1 MSNLNGSTPSR
12 IGFFGGSFDPIH
24 NGHLFI
30 IEKSIQDFELD
41 LLFLCPAYQA
51 PLREQKPIFNPVQ
64 RLEMA
69 RLVAH
74 SNQKME
80 VLDFEINQPKTS
92 FTYETIQEVKKSYPK
107 SKIFLAIGLD
117 QFEKLSTW
125 RWIRELS
132 KEVHFI
138 VFARGQTNTP
148 APAISDIQYTFMQ
161 NPLIDISSTQIR
173 KCLQNGESVAHWI
186 PDVILS
192 YLEKNNLLR
201 QKDTS

>member
-69 RLVAH
+69 KLVAH

-80 VLDFEINQPKTS
+80 VLDFEINQPKLS
-92 FTYETIQEVKKSYPK
+92 FTYETIQEVKKGYPN

-138 VFARGQTNTP
+138 VFARGQINAP
-148 APAISDIQYTFMQ
+148 APAISDIQYTFIQ

-173 KCLQNGESVAHWI
+173 KCLQKGESVAQWI

>member
-30 IEKSIQDFELD
+30 IEKFIQSFELD
-41 LLFLCPAYQA
+41 TLLLCPAYQA
-51 PLREQKPIFNPVQ
+51 PLREKKAIFNPTQ

-69 RLVAH
+69 RLIAH
-74 SNQKME
+74 SNQKLE
-80 VLDFEINQPKTS
+80 VFDFEINQPKTS
-92 FTYETIQEVKKSYPK
+92 FTYETIQEVKKVYPK

-138 VFARGQTNTP
+138 VFARDQITAP
-148 APAISDIQYTFMQ
+148 APSISDLQYTFVQ

-173 KCLQNGESVAHWI
+173 KCLQKGESVAQWI

-192 YLEKNNLLR
+192 YLKKNNPLR

>member
-30 IEKSIQDFELD
+30 IEKFIQSFELD
-41 LLFLCPAYQA
+41 TLLLCPAYQA
-51 PLREQKPIFNPVQ
+51 PLRKQKPLFNPIQ

-69 RLVAH
+69 RLFAH
-74 SNQKME
+74 SNEKLE
-80 VLDFEINQPKTS
+80 VFDFEINQPKTS
-92 FTYETIQEVKKSYPK
+92 FTYETIQEVKKSYPN

-125 RWIRELS
+125 RWIKELS

-138 VFARGQTNTP
+138 VFARGQITSP
-148 APAISDIQYTFMQ
+148 APSILDIQYTFIQ

-173 KCLQNGESVAHWI
+173 KCIQKGESVAEWI

>member
-30 IEKSIQDFELD
+30 IEKFIQNFELD
-41 LLFLCPAYQA
+41 LLLLCPAYQA
-51 PLREQKPIFNPVQ
+51 PLREQKAIFNPTQ

-69 RLVAH
+69 RLIAH
-74 SNQKME
+74 SNQKLE
-80 VLDFEINQPKTS
+80 VFDFEINQPKMS
-92 FTYETIQEVKKSYPK
+92 FTYETIQEVKKGYPK

-138 VFARGQTNTP
+138 VFARGQITAP
-148 APAISDIQYTFMQ
+148 APSISDIQYTFIQ

-173 KCLQNGESVAHWI
+173 KWLQKGESVAQWI

>member
-30 IEKSIQDFELD
+30 IEKSIQNFELD

-69 RLVAH
+69 KLVAH

-92 FTYETIQEVKKSYPK
+92 FTYETIQEVKKGYPN

-138 VFARGQTNTP
+138 VFARGQINAP
-148 APAISDIQYTFMQ
+148 APAISDIQYTFIQ
-161 NPLIDISSTQIR
+161 NPLIDISSSQIR
-173 KCLQNGESVAHWI
+173 KCLQKGESVAHWI

>member
-30 IEKSIQDFELD
+30 IEKFIQNFELD
-41 LLFLCPAYQA
+41 LLLLCPAFQA
-51 PLREQKPIFNPVQ
+51 PLRDQKAIFNPTQ

-69 RLVAH
+69 RLIAH
-74 SNQKME
+74 SNQKLK
-80 VLDFEINQPKTS
+80 VFDFEINQPKTS
-92 FTYETIQEVKKSYPK
+92 YTYETIQEVKKGYPK

-138 VFARGQTNTP
+138 VFARGQITAPTP
-148 APAISDIQYTFMQ
+148 SILDLQYTFIQ
-161 NPLIDISSTQIR
+161 NPLIDISSSQIR
-173 KCLQNGESVAHWI
+173 KSLQKGESVAQWI

-201 QKDTS
+201 QKDTP

>member
-30 IEKSIQDFELD
+30 IEKFIQNFELD
-41 LLFLCPAYQA
+41 LLLLCPAYQA
-51 PLREQKPIFNPVQ
+51 PLREQKAIFNPTQ

-69 RLVAH
+69 RLIAH
-74 SNQKME
+74 SNQKLE
-80 VLDFEINQPKTS
+80 VFDFEINQPKMS
-92 FTYETIQEVKKSYPK
+92 FTYETIQEVKKGYPK

-138 VFARGQTNTP
+138 VFARGQITAP
-148 APAISDIQYTFMQ
+148 APSISDIQYTFIQ
-161 NPLIDISSTQIR
+161 NPLIDISSTKIR
-173 KCLQNGESVAHWI
+173 KCLQQGESVAQWI
-186 PDVILS
+186 PDVILT

>member
-24 NGHLFI
+24 YGHLLI
-30 IEKSIQDFELD
+30 IEKSIQNFELD
-41 LLFLCPAYQA
+41 LLLLCPAYQA
-51 PLREQKPIFNPVQ
+51 PLREQKPIFNPIQ

-74 SNQKME
+74 SNEKLE

-92 FTYETIQEVKKSYPK
+92 FTYETIQEVKKGYPN

-125 RWIRELS
+125 RWIKELS

-138 VFARGQTNTP
+138 VFARGQITSP
-148 APAISDIQYTFMQ
+148 APSISDIQYTFIQ

-173 KCLQNGESVAHWI
+173 KCIQKGESVAEWI

>member
-30 IEKSIQDFELD
+30 IEKFIQNFEID
-41 LLFLCPAYQA
+41 LLLLCPAYQA
-51 PLREQKPIFNPVQ
+51 PLREQKAIFNPTQ

-69 RLVAH
+69 RLIAH
-74 SNQKME
+74 SNQKLE
-80 VLDFEINQPKTS
+80 VFDFEINQPKMS
-92 FTYETIQEVKKSYPK
+92 FTYETIQEVKKGYPK

-138 VFARGQTNTP
+138 VFARGQITAP
-148 APAISDIQYTFMQ
+148 APSISDIQYTFIQ

-173 KCLQNGESVAHWI
+173 KCLQKGESVAQWI

>member
-1 MSNLNGSTPSR
+1 
-12 IGFFGGSFDPIH
+12 
-24 NGHLFI
+24 
-30 IEKSIQDFELD
+30 
-41 LLFLCPAYQA
+41 
-51 PLREQKPIFNPVQ
+51 LREQKAIFNPTQ

-69 RLVAH
+69 RLIAH
-74 SNQKME
+74 SNQKLE
-80 VLDFEINQPKTS
+80 VFDFEINQPKMS
-92 FTYETIQEVKKSYPK
+92 FTYETIQEVKKGYPK

-138 VFARGQTNTP
+138 AFARGQITAP
-148 APAISDIQYTFMQ
+148 APSISDIQYTFIQ

-173 KCLQNGESVAHWI
+173 KCLQKGESVAQWI

>member
-1 MSNLNGSTPSR
+1 MSNLNGSTRSR

-30 IEKSIQDFELD
+30 IEKFIQNFELD
-41 LLFLCPAYQA
+41 LLLLCPAYQA
-51 PLREQKPIFNPVQ
+51 PLREQKAIFNPTQ

-69 RLVAH
+69 RLIAH
-74 SNQKME
+74 SNQKLE
-80 VLDFEINQPKTS
+80 VFDFEINQPKMS
-92 FTYETIQEVKKSYPK
+92 FTYETIQEVKKGYPK

-138 VFARGQTNTP
+138 VFARGQITAP
-148 APAISDIQYTFMQ
+148 APSISDIQYTFIQ

-173 KCLQNGESVAHWI
+173 KCLQKGESVAQWI

>member
-30 IEKSIQDFELD
+30 IEKFIQNFELD
-41 LLFLCPAYQA
+41 LLLLCPAYQA
-51 PLREQKPIFNPVQ
+51 PLREQKAIFNPTQ

-69 RLVAH
+69 RLIAH
-74 SNQKME
+74 SNQKLE
-80 VLDFEINQPKTS
+80 VFDFEINQPKMS
-92 FTYETIQEVKKSYPK
+92 FTYETIQEVKKGYPK

-138 VFARGQTNTP
+138 IFARGQITAP
-148 APAISDIQYTFMQ
+148 APSMSDIQYTFIQ

-173 KCLQNGESVAHWI
+173 KCLQKGESVAQWI

>member
-30 IEKSIQDFELD
+30 IEKFIQNFELD
-41 LLFLCPAYQA
+41 LLLLCPAYQA
-51 PLREQKPIFNPVQ
+51 PLREQKAIFNPTQ

-69 RLVAH
+69 RLIAH
-74 SNQKME
+74 SNQKLE
-80 VLDFEINQPKTS
+80 VFDFEINQPKMS
-92 FTYETIQEVKKSYPK
+92 FTYETIQEVKKGYPK

-138 VFARGQTNTP
+138 VFARGQITAP
-148 APAISDIQYTFMQ
+148 APSISDIQYTFIQ
-161 NPLIDISSTQIR
+161 NPLIDISSSQIR
-173 KCLQNGESVAHWI
+173 KCLQKGESVAHWI
-186 PDVILS
+186 PNVILS

>member
-30 IEKSIQDFELD
+30 IEKFIQNFELD
-41 LLFLCPAYQA
+41 LLLLCPAYQA
-51 PLREQKPIFNPVQ
+51 PLREQKAIFNPTQ

-69 RLVAH
+69 RLIAH
-74 SNQKME
+74 SNQKLE
-80 VLDFEINQPKTS
+80 VFDFEINQPKMS
-92 FTYETIQEVKKSYPK
+92 FTYETIQEVKKGYPK

-138 VFARGQTNTP
+138 AFARGQITAP
-148 APAISDIQYTFMQ
+148 APSISDIQYTFIQ

-173 KCLQNGESVAHWI
+173 KCLQKGESVAQWI

>member
-30 IEKSIQDFELD
+30 IEKFIQNFELD
-41 LLFLCPAYQA
+41 LLLLCPAYQA
-51 PLREQKPIFNPVQ
+51 PLREQKAIFNPTQ

-69 RLVAH
+69 RLIAH
-74 SNQKME
+74 SNQKLE
-80 VLDFEINQPKTS
+80 VFDFEINQPKMS
-92 FTYETIQEVKKSYPK
+92 FTYETIQEVKKVYPN

-117 QFEKLSTW
+117 QFEKISTW
-125 RWIRELS
+125 RWIKELS

-138 VFARGQTNTP
+138 VFARGQITAP
-148 APAISDIQYTFMQ
+148 APSISDIQYTFIQ

-173 KCLQNGESVAHWI
+173 KCLQKGESVAQWI

>member
-30 IEKSIQDFELD
+30 IEKFIQNFELD
-41 LLFLCPAYQA
+41 LLLLCPAYQA
-51 PLREQKPIFNPVQ
+51 PLREQKAIFNPIQ

-74 SNQKME
+74 SNQKLE

-92 FTYETIQEVKKSYPK
+92 FTYETIQEVKKVYPN

-117 QFEKLSTW
+117 QFEKISTW
-125 RWIRELS
+125 RWIKELS

-138 VFARGQTNTP
+138 VFARGQITSP
-148 APAISDIQYTFMQ
+148 APSISDIQYTFIQ

-173 KCLQNGESVAHWI
+173 KCLQKGESVAQWI

>member
-30 IEKSIQDFELD
+30 IEKFIQNFELD
-41 LLFLCPAYQA
+41 LLLLCPAYQA
-51 PLREQKPIFNPVQ
+51 PLREQKAIFNPTQ

-69 RLVAH
+69 RLIAH
-74 SNQKME
+74 SNQKLE
-80 VLDFEINQPKTS
+80 VFDFEINQPKMS
-92 FTYETIQEVKKSYPK
+92 FTYETIQEVKKGYPK

-138 VFARGQTNTP
+138 VFARGQITAP
-148 APAISDIQYTFMQ
+148 APSISDIQYTFIQ

-173 KCLQNGESVAHWI
+173 KCFQKGESVAQWI

>member
-30 IEKSIQDFELD
+30 IEKFIQNFELD
-41 LLFLCPAYQA
+41 LLLLCPAYQA
-51 PLREQKPIFNPVQ
+51 PLREQKAIFNPIQ

-69 RLVAH
+69 RLVAQ
-74 SNQKME
+74 SNQKLE

-92 FTYETIQEVKKSYPK
+92 FTYETIQEVKKVYPN

-117 QFEKLSTW
+117 QFEKISTW
-125 RWIRELS
+125 RWIKELS

-138 VFARGQTNTP
+138 VFARGQITSP
-148 APAISDIQYTFMQ
+148 APSISDIQYTFMQ

-173 KCLQNGESVAHWI
+173 KCLQKGESVAQWI

>member
-30 IEKSIQDFELD
+30 IEKFIQNFELD
-41 LLFLCPAYQA
+41 LLLLCPAYQA
-51 PLREQKPIFNPVQ
+51 PLREQKAIFNPTQ

-69 RLVAH
+69 RLIAH
-74 SNQKME
+74 SNQKLE
-80 VLDFEINQPKTS
+80 VFDFEINQPKMS
-92 FTYETIQEVKKSYPK
+92 FTYETIQEVKKGYPK

-138 VFARGQTNTP
+138 VFARGQITAP
-148 APAISDIQYTFMQ
+148 APSILDIQYTFIQ

-173 KCLQNGESVAHWI
+173 KCLQKGESVAQWI

>member
-30 IEKSIQDFELD
+30 IEKFIQNFELD
-41 LLFLCPAYQA
+41 LLLLCPAYQA
-51 PLREQKPIFNPVQ
+51 PLREQKAIFNPTQ

-69 RLVAH
+69 RLIAH
-74 SNQKME
+74 SNQKLE
-80 VLDFEINQPKTS
+80 VFDFEINQPKMS
-92 FTYETIQEVKKSYPK
+92 FTYETIQEVKKGYPK

-125 RWIRELS
+125 RWITELS

-138 VFARGQTNTP
+138 VFARGQITAP
-148 APAISDIQYTFMQ
+148 APSISDIQYTFIQ

-173 KCLQNGESVAHWI
+173 KCLQKGESVAQWI

>member
-30 IEKSIQDFELD
+30 IEKFIQNFELD
-41 LLFLCPAYQA
+41 LLLLCPAFQA
-51 PLREQKPIFNPVQ
+51 PLRDQKAIFNPTQ

-69 RLVAH
+69 RLIAH
-74 SNQKME
+74 SNQKLK
-80 VLDFEINQPKTS
+80 VFDFEINQPKTS
-92 FTYETIQEVKKSYPK
+92 FTYETIQEVKKGYPK

-138 VFARGQTNTP
+138 VFARGQITAPTP
-148 APAISDIQYTFMQ
+148 SILDLQYTFIQ
-161 NPLIDISSTQIR
+161 NPLIDISSSQIR
-173 KCLQNGESVAHWI
+173 KSLQKGESVAQWI

-201 QKDTS
+201 QKDTP

>member
-30 IEKSIQDFELD
+30 IEKFIQNFELD
-41 LLFLCPAYQA
+41 LLLLCPAYQA
-51 PLREQKPIFNPVQ
+51 PLREQKAIFNPTQ

-69 RLVAH
+69 RLIAH
-74 SNQKME
+74 SNQKLE
-80 VLDFEINQPKTS
+80 VFDFEINQPKMS
-92 FTYETIQEVKKSYPK
+92 FTYETIQEVKKGYPK

-132 KEVHFI
+132 NEVHFI
-138 VFARGQTNTP
+138 VFARGQITAP
-148 APAISDIQYTFMQ
+148 APSISDIQYTFIQ

-173 KCLQNGESVAHWI
+173 KCLQKGESVAQWI

>member
-1 MSNLNGSTPSR
+1 MSNLNVSTPSR

-30 IEKSIQDFELD
+30 IEEFIQNFELD
-41 LLFLCPAYQA
+41 RLFLCPAYQA
-51 PLREQKPIFNPVQ
+51 PLREKKPLFNPIQ

-74 SNQKME
+74 SNQKLE

-117 QFEKLSTW
+117 QFEKISTW

-138 VFARGQTNTP
+138 VFSRGRINAP
-148 APAISDIQYTFMQ
+148 APSIFDIEYTFIQ

-173 KCLQNGESVAHWI
+173 KRLQQGESVAQWI
-186 PDVILS
+186 PDEILS

-201 QKDTS
+201 KKDTS

>member
-30 IEKSIQDFELD
+30 IEKFIQNFELD
-41 LLFLCPAYQA
+41 LLLLCPAYQA
-51 PLREQKPIFNPVQ
+51 PLREQKAIFNPTQ

-69 RLVAH
+69 RLIAH
-74 SNQKME
+74 SNQKLE
-80 VLDFEINQPKTS
+80 VFDFEINQPKMS
-92 FTYETIQEVKKSYPK
+92 FTYETIQEVKKGYPK

-138 VFARGQTNTP
+138 VFARGQITAP
-148 APAISDIQYTFMQ
+148 APSMSDIQYTFIQ

-173 KCLQNGESVAHWI
+173 KCLQKGESVAQWI

>member
-30 IEKSIQDFELD
+30 IEKFIQNFELD
-41 LLFLCPAYQA
+41 LLLLCPAYQA
-51 PLREQKPIFNPVQ
+51 PLREQKAIFNPTQ

-69 RLVAH
+69 RLIAH
-74 SNQKME
+74 SNQKLE
-80 VLDFEINQPKTS
+80 VFDFEINQPKMS
-92 FTYETIQEVKKSYPK
+92 FTYETIQEVKKGYPK

-138 VFARGQTNTP
+138 VFARGQITAP
-148 APAISDIQYTFMQ
+148 APSISDIQYTFIQ

-173 KCLQNGESVAHWI
+173 KCLQKGESVAQWI

>member
-30 IEKSIQDFELD
+30 IEKFIQNFELD
-41 LLFLCPAYQA
+41 LLLLCPAYQA
-51 PLREQKPIFNPVQ
+51 PLREQKAIFNPTQ

-69 RLVAH
+69 RLIAH
-74 SNQKME
+74 SNQKLE
-80 VLDFEINQPKTS
+80 VFDFEINQPKMS
-92 FTYETIQEVKKSYPK
+92 FTYETIQEIKKGYPK

-138 VFARGQTNTP
+138 VFARGQITAP
-148 APAISDIQYTFMQ
+148 APSISDIQYTFIQ

-173 KCLQNGESVAHWI
+173 KCLQKGESVAQWI

>member
-30 IEKSIQDFELD
+30 IEKFIQNFELD
-41 LLFLCPAYQA
+41 LLLLCPAFQA
-51 PLREQKPIFNPVQ
+51 PLRDQKAIFNPTQ

-69 RLVAH
+69 RLIAH
-74 SNQKME
+74 SNQKLK
-80 VLDFEINQPKTS
+80 VFDFEINQPKTS
-92 FTYETIQEVKKSYPK
+92 FTYETIQEVKKGYPK

-138 VFARGQTNTP
+138 VFARGQITAPTP
-148 APAISDIQYTFMQ
+148 SISDLQYTFIQ
-161 NPLIDISSTQIR
+161 NPLIDISSSQIR
-173 KCLQNGESVAHWI
+173 KSLQKGESVAQWI

-201 QKDTS
+201 QKDTP

>member
-30 IEKSIQDFELD
+30 IEKFIQNFELD
-41 LLFLCPAYQA
+41 LLLLCPAYQA
-51 PLREQKPIFNPVQ
+51 PLREQKAIFNPTQ

-69 RLVAH
+69 RLIAH
-74 SNQKME
+74 SNQKLE
-80 VLDFEINQPKTS
+80 VFDFEINQPKMS
-92 FTYETIQEVKKSYPK
+92 FTYETIQETKKGNPK

-138 VFARGQTNTP
+138 VFARGQITAA
-148 APAISDIQYTFMQ
+148 APSISDIQYTFIQ
-161 NPLIDISSTQIR
+161 NPLIDNSSTQIR
-173 KCLQNGESVAHWI
+173 KCLQKGESVAQWI

>member
-1 MSNLNGSTPSR
+1 MSNLNGSSPSR

-51 PLREQKPIFNPVQ
+51 PLREKKPIFNPIQ

-74 SNQKME
+74 SNQKLE
-80 VLDFEINQPKTS
+80 VLDFEINQPKIS
-92 FTYETIQEVKKSYPK
+92 FTYETIQEVKKGYPN
-107 SKIFLAIGLD
+107 SKIFLAIGRD
-117 QFEKLSTW
+117 QFEKLSSW

-138 VFARGQTNTP
+138 VFARGQIN
-148 APAISDIQYTFMQ
+148 APAASISDIQYTFIQ

-173 KCLQNGESVAHWI
+173 KRLQQGESVAPWI
-186 PDVILS
+186 PDEIIS

>member
-30 IEKSIQDFELD
+30 MEKSIQDFNLD
-41 LLFLCPAYQA
+41 ILFLCPAYQA
-51 PLREQKPIFNPVQ
+51 PLRDQKPIFNPIQ

-69 RLVAH
+69 SLVTH
-74 SNQKME
+74 SNQKLE
-80 VLDFEINQPKTS
+80 VLDYEINQPKTS
-92 FTYETIQEVKKSYPK
+92 FTYETIQEVKKGYPK

-117 QFEKLSTW
+117 QFERLPTW

-138 VFARGQTNTP
+138 VFARGQVTAP
-148 APAISDIQYTFMQ
+148 APSISDIEYTFIP
-161 NPLIDISSTQIR
+161 NPLIDISSTKIR
-173 KCLQNGESVAHWI
+173 KCLQQGESVAQWI
-186 PDVILS
+186 PDVILT

>member
-30 IEKSIQDFELD
+30 IEKFIQNFELD
-41 LLFLCPAYQA
+41 LLLLCPAYQA
-51 PLREQKPIFNPVQ
+51 PLREQKAIFNPTQ

-69 RLVAH
+69 RLIAH
-74 SNQKME
+74 SNQKLE
-80 VLDFEINQPKTS
+80 VFDFEINQPKMS
-92 FTYETIQEVKKSYPK
+92 FTYETIQETKKGNPK

-138 VFARGQTNTP
+138 VFARGQITAA
-148 APAISDIQYTFMQ
+148 APSISDIQYTFIQ
-161 NPLIDISSTQIR
+161 NPLIDICSTQNRECR
-173 KCLQNGESVAHWI
+173 KKGEFVAQWI
-186 PDVILS
+186 PYVSLY